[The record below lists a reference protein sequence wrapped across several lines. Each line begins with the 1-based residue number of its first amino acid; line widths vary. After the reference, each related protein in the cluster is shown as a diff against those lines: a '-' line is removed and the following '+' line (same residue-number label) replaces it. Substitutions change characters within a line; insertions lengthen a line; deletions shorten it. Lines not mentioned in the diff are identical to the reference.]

1 MTVGTSDGRPP
12 TRAGLIGC
20 GGISGNHLAG
30 YRLVEDAELVACCDL
45 DRAKAEDFARRAD
58 ISHVYTDY
66 RELLAR
72 GDLEM
77 VDICA
82 IDEVHTEIAV
92 AALQAGK
99 HALIEKPFAMT
110 VAEGEAIIAAARA
123 SGCQAMCAQSQRWS
137 PKMRAAKGIIDSGRI
152 GAPVFVRFSQP
163 SSPFWRPEQAEAY
176 RERGA
181 DWLLVHNGMHS
192 FDLLSWMLDSLPVRV
207 HARSHP
213 GQDWLPVHEYV
224 TCTLRFES
232 GAIAQT
238 EENRI
243 MQPPGY
249 PFHIEFYVVGTEGTL
264 DLSDRLTYAASL
276 YNADGLNLLGA
287 HTTWTP
293 DQPDQPFACE
303 IREFV
308 AAIREHRP
316 PPIPLEFSQGVLRAL
331 LAAAESMRSG
341 EAVAVHG

>member
-1 MTVGTSDGRPP
+1 MADTPDNRPP
-12 TRAGLIGC
+12 TRVGLIGC
-20 GGISGNHLAG
+20 GGVSANHLAG
-30 YRLVEDAELVACCDL
+30 YRLVDEAELVACCDI
-45 DRAKAEDFARRAD
+45 DAARAEDFARRAGITD
-58 ISHVYTDY
+58 VYTDY

-72 GDLEM
+72 ADLEM

-82 IDEVHTEIAV
+82 IDEAHAEIAI

-110 VAEGEAIIAAARA
+110 VAEGKAIIAAAQA
-123 SGCQAMCAQSQRWS
+123 SGRLAMCAQSLRWD
-137 PKMRAAKGIIDSGRI
+137 PKLRAAKAIIGSGRI
-152 GAPVFVRFSQP
+152 GRPVFVRFSQP
-163 SSPFWRPEQAEAY
+163 SSPFWRPEQAAAY
-176 RERGA
+176 RDRGA

-192 FDLLSWMLDSLPVRV
+192 FDLLAWMLDSLPVRV

-224 TCTLRFES
+224 SCTLRFAS

-249 PFHIEFYVVGTEGTL
+249 PFHCEFYVVGTEGTL

-276 YNADGLNLLGA
+276 YNADGFNLLGA

-331 LAAAESMRSG
+331 LAAAESLHTG
-341 EAVAVHG
+341 EAVAIDG